1 MSIIIE
7 EIENVTIRREAFS
20 PDIRISGNPEDT
32 MAGMVVAE
40 LQVLEYHDDAL
51 THRTPF
57 GKAGETVG
65 AFVQRA
71 FEVNGKTI
79 TGMDL
84 MLAAKQY
91 IVDLHA
97 ERAAALSAPVIPA
110 PEPEPEP
117 EPESGE

>member
-7 EIENVTIRREAFS
+7 EIENVTVRREAFS
-20 PDIRISGNPEDT
+20 PDIRIGGNPENT
-32 MAGMVVAE
+32 MAGLVVAE
-40 LQVLEYHDDAL
+40 LQVLEYHDDVL
-51 THRTPF
+51 VHRTPF

-65 AFVQRA
+65 DFVQRE
-71 FEVNGKTI
+71 FHVNGKTI

-97 ERAAALSAPVIPA
+97 ERVAALAPPPSVVMPDPIP
-110 PEPEPEP
+110 ED
-117 EPESGE
+117 GE